1 MKAGALL
8 GTVLGDVRIATRG
21 LAKSPGFVAVVVIS
35 LALGIAA
42 NSTIFSILDAILYR
56 PLPYPN
62 SNRLVVLWQS
72 ELTHPESRQPP
83 PIAENVDWNKQN
95 HVFEDIALTSS
106 RDSVAA
112 SGLGEPRMLQTQYVT
127 SNFFAL
133 LGAKP
138 ILGRLFEA
146 EEVQDWVQTVVISE
160 EFWTREFHRDPN
172 VLGKTFDMEAVVST
186 VVGVIPAKFA
196 PFYGGKIDVWQP
208 INAASLRYVARQDHW
223 LMPVGRLK
231 EGVTIDQAGVEMN
244 VIAKRMEEEHPE
256 TNKGLGI
263 KIFALHED
271 LYRWA
276 GTALYP
282 LLGAVGFV
290 LLIACVNV
298 ANLMQ
303 FRTETRRKEFALR
316 VSLGAGRGRLVQ
328 QLLTESGLLA
338 LAGGFAG
345 GVLTLA
351 GIKLF
356 LALVGDFPSQESIR
370 INGKVLLFTLGI
382 SLVTAVL
389 AGLLPAVQASRTD
402 LNATLR
408 EAERKTT
415 SAGSL
420 WARNTLAVSEIALA
434 TVLLAGAGLMIN
446 TLLRLQRVNPG
457 FDTNN
462 LLTMDIQLPEGGK
475 YLERVPGGDL
485 ENTLPAVNQFYR
497 RVVEKTAGLAGVE
510 SAALISAMP
519 TRCCAD
525 NFSFAVLGKPAPP
538 PENRPFTGYS
548 EVSPNAFEMLK
559 IPLLRGR
566 FLDQHD
572 NETGP
577 WTIVVNNAF
586 ARKYFP
592 DEDPIGQQIFLRYDP
607 YPVDESRP
615 RQIVGVVG
623 DVKHF
628 GLGEQA
634 PPFVYAPFEQQQAV
648 LPGGVARG
656 HLHKALLV
664 RVRPGQL
671 EAGAGL
677 AGSVR
682 NVIGEVDPNQPVTNV
697 MSMEEVLS
705 RSLGEW
711 KAYMRLLG
719 IFGTMAVL
727 LAAVGI
733 YGVMSYSVN
742 ERSHEFGIRRA
753 LGAQEGD
760 ILRLVGKLMLKLT
773 CIGIVVGVAL
783 GMAVMRLIST
793 FLYGVKPTDPSTY
806 LAVGVFLAGIAVIAC
821 YLPARR
827 AIQVDPLVA
836 LRYE

>member
-1 MKAGALL
+1 MKAGVLL
-8 GTVLGDVRIATRG
+8 GTVGGDVRIAARG

-72 ELTHPESRQPP
+72 EQAHPESRQPP

-95 HVFEDIALTSS
+95 HVFEDIALTSQ
-106 RDSVAA
+106 RDSAA
-112 SGLGEPRMLQTQYVT
+112 VSGLGEPRTLQTQYVT
-127 SNFFAL
+127 PNFFAL

-138 ILGRLFEA
+138 VLGRVFETQEA
-146 EEVQDWVQTVVISE
+146 QDWVQTVMISE

-172 VLGKTFDMEAVVST
+172 VLGKSFNLEAVVST
-186 VVGVIPAKFA
+186 VVGVMPAKFA

-208 INAASLRYVARQDHW
+208 INAASPRYVARQDHW

-231 EGVTIDQAGVEMN
+231 EGVTVEQARVEMDL
-244 VIAKRMEEEHPE
+244 IAKRMEQQYPE
-256 TNKGLGI
+256 TNKGLGV
-263 KIFALHED
+263 KVFALHED

-303 FRTETRRKEFALR
+303 FRAETRRKEFALR

-338 LAGGFAG
+338 LAGGVAG
-345 GVLTLA
+345 GLLTVG
-351 GIKLF
+351 GIQLF
-356 LALVGDFPSQESIR
+356 LALVGDFPNAESIR
-370 INGKVLLFTLGI
+370 IDGKVLLFTLGI
-382 SLVTAVL
+382 SLVTALLV
-389 AGLLPAVQASRTD
+389 GLLPAVRASRTD
-402 LNATLR
+402 LNTTLR
-408 EAERKTT
+408 EGERKTA

-420 WARNTLAVSEIALA
+420 WARNTLAVSEVALA

-457 FDTNN
+457 FDTNR
-462 LLTMDIQLPEGGK
+462 LLTMEIQLPEGGK
-475 YLERVPGGDL
+475 YLERVPGGDM
-485 ENTLPAVNQFYR
+485 EKTLPAVNEFYR
-497 RVVEKTAGLAGVE
+497 RVMDKTAGLPGVE
-510 SAALISAMP
+510 SAAVIGVLP
-519 TRCCAD
+519 TRCCAEYY
-525 NFSFAVLGKPAPP
+525 SFAILGKAAPP
-538 PENRPFTGYS
+538 PENRPFAGFS
-548 EVSPNAFEMLK
+548 EVSPNALEMLK

-577 WTIVVNNAF
+577 WSIAVNDAF

-592 DEDPIGQQIFLRYDP
+592 NEDPLGQQILLRYDP

-623 DVKHF
+623 NVKHF

-634 PPFVYAPFEQQQAV
+634 PPFVYAPFEQQPAV
-648 LPGGVARG
+648 FPGGAARA
-656 HLHKALLV
+656 HLHKSLLL
-664 RVRPGQL
+664 RARPGQL
-671 EAGAGL
+671 EAAAGL

-682 NVIGEVDPNQPVTNV
+682 NTIGEVDPHQPVTNV

-719 IFGTMAVL
+719 IFATMAVL

-742 ERSHEFGIRRA
+742 ERTHEFGIRLA
-753 LGAQEGD
+753 LGAQESD
-760 ILRLVGKLMLKLT
+760 ILGLVGRLMLKLT
-773 CIGIVVGVAL
+773 CIGIVLGVAL
-783 GMAVMRLIST
+783 GMGVLRLIST
-793 FLYGVKPTDPSTY
+793 FLYGVKPTDPLTY
-806 LAVGVFLAGIAVIAC
+806 GAVAVFLAGIAVVAC

-827 AIQVDPLVA
+827 AIKVDPLVA

>member
-1 MKAGALL
+1 MKAGVLL
-8 GTVLGDVRIATRG
+8 STVLGDARIAARG

-72 ELTHPESRQPP
+72 EQAHPESRQPP

-95 HVFEDIALTSS
+95 HGFEDIALTSQ
-106 RDSVAA
+106 RDSAA
-112 SGLGEPRMLQTQYVT
+112 VSGLGEPRTLQTQYVT
-127 SNFFAL
+127 PNFFAL
-133 LGAKP
+133 LGARP
-138 ILGRLFEA
+138 VLGRVFEA
-146 EEVQDWVQTVVISE
+146 QEAQDWVQTVMISE

-172 VLGKTFDMEAVVST
+172 VLGKSFNLEAVVST
-186 VVGVIPAKFA
+186 VVGVMPAKFA

-208 INAASLRYVARQDHW
+208 INAASSRYVARQDHW

-231 EGVTIDQAGVEMN
+231 QGVTVEQARVEMDL
-244 VIAKRMEEEHPE
+244 IAKRMEQQYPE
-256 TNKGLGI
+256 TNKGLGV
-263 KIFALHED
+263 KVFALHED

-303 FRTETRRKEFALR
+303 FRAETRRKEFALR

-328 QLLTESGLLA
+328 QLLTETGLLA
-338 LAGGFAG
+338 LAGGVAG
-345 GVLTLA
+345 GLLTVG

-356 LALVGDFPSQESIR
+356 LALVGDFPNTENIR
-370 INGKVLLFTLGI
+370 IDGKVLLFTLGI
-382 SLVTAVL
+382 SLVTAILV
-389 AGLLPAVQASRTD
+389 GLLPAVRASRTD
-402 LNATLR
+402 LNTTLR
-408 EAERKTT
+408 EGERKTA

-420 WARNTLAVSEIALA
+420 WARNTLAVSEVALA

-457 FDTNN
+457 FDINR
-462 LLTMDIQLPEGGK
+462 LLTMEIQLPEGGK
-475 YLERVPGGDL
+475 YLERVPGGDM
-485 ENTLPAVNQFYR
+485 EKTLPTVNEFYR
-497 RVVEKTAGLAGVE
+497 RVVDKTAGLPGVE
-510 SAALISAMP
+510 SAAVIGALP
-519 TRCCAD
+519 TRCCAEYY
-525 NFSFAVLGKPAPP
+525 SFVILGKAAPP
-538 PENRPFTGYS
+538 PENRPFAGFS
-548 EVSPNAFEMLK
+548 EVSPNALEMLK

-577 WTIVVNNAF
+577 WSIAVNDAF

-592 DEDPIGQQIFLRYDP
+592 NEDPLGQQILLRYDP

-615 RQIVGVVG
+615 RQSVGVVG

-634 PPFVYAPFEQQQAV
+634 PPFVYAPFVQQPAV
-648 LPGGVARG
+648 FPGGAARA

-664 RVRPGQL
+664 RVRPGPL
-671 EAGAGL
+671 EAAAGL

-682 NVIGEVDPNQPVTNV
+682 NTIGEVDPHQPVTNV

-705 RSLGEW
+705 RSLGDW

-719 IFGTMAVL
+719 IFATMAVL

-742 ERSHEFGIRRA
+742 ERTHEFGIRLA
-753 LGAQEGD
+753 LGAQESD
-760 ILRLVGKLMLKLT
+760 ILGLVGRLMLKLT
-773 CIGIVVGVAL
+773 CVGIVLGVAL
-783 GMAVMRLIST
+783 GMGVLRLIST
-793 FLYGVKPTDPSTY
+793 FLYGVKPTDPLTY
-806 LAVGVFLAGIAVIAC
+806 GAVAVFLAGIAVVAC

-827 AIQVDPLVA
+827 AIKVDPLVA